1 MNKYLKHLLWLGL
14 LGLSSSAYAEG
25 GCPNGMTPV
34 NNGQNWTCIPG
45 GNDSPTQQQA
55 APSLPRPTGHWVKT
69 WGGIATSPN
78 EGALG
83 VAVGANSKREAEHL
97 ALNNCKAKGGKKC
110 EVDMAYHN
118 QCAVMIVGKNKLK
131 IRSAES
137 IKIATQIGMED
148 CQKNDTNC
156 RVYYSACTEP
166 YFVKH

>member
-69 WGGIATSPN
+69 WGESLHHQMKVLLVLLLVRIVK
-78 EGALG
+78 E
-83 VAVGANSKREAEHL
+83 K
-97 ALNNCKAKGGKKC
+97 LN
-110 EVDMAYHN
+110 
-118 QCAVMIVGKNKLK
+118 IW
-131 IRSAES
+131 R
-137 IKIATQIGMED
+137 
-148 CQKNDTNC
+148 
-156 RVYYSACTEP
+156 
-166 YFVKH
+166 